1 MSANRD
7 SRKLHAALIPLL
19 VPSNPAPYGFSPFGT
34 RDCYYSASQGGPG
47 RRLSVVEKKGLRVYA
62 RLSRLPFPRSY
73 LGKMLLAAFL
83 GTHVPLIAL
92 VLYLVLSPLAG
103 GFEAKLGVFAVVL
116 VATLLGT
123 FATLYTLY
131 VLLKPVSMASEA
143 LRGYLNDG
151 KMPALPTGFTDRAG
165 KLMADVQHAVEHLD
179 EVIRSLEERSATDH
193 LTGVYNR
200 RAAEERLAQ
209 DLARAERSGSVLTV
223 ALMDVDQFKPVND
236 RHGHQAGDACLK
248 HVASVLRRNAR
259 KGDWVA
265 RWGGDEFLL
274 ALWDAGGGRQARRTL
289 ERVAE
294 EVAENPVE
302 LPGGRKLRLTLSGG
316 ACRSTGGGGT
326 AEEMIARADQA
337 LYRAKEGGKNRF
349 VHV

>member
-1 MSANRD
+1 M
-7 SRKLHAALIPLL
+7 
-19 VPSNPAPYGFSPFGT
+19 
-34 RDCYYSASQGGPG
+34 
-47 RRLSVVEKKGLRVYA
+47 VEKKGLRVYA
-62 RLSRLPFPRSY
+62 RLSRLPFARSY
-73 LGKMLLAAFL
+73 LGKMLHAAFL

-103 GFEAKLGVFAVVL
+103 GFIAKLGVFAGVL

-200 RAAEERLAQ
+200 RAGEER
-209 DLARAERSGSVLTV
+209 LARAERSGSVLTL
-223 ALMDVDQFKPVND
+223 ALMDIDQFKPVND
-236 RHGHQAGDACLK
+236 RHGHQAGDACLE

-274 ALWDAGGGRQARRTL
+274 ALWDAGGGVRRGGPWSASPKRSPKTRWSCQEAKSSGSRSAVGL
-289 ERVAE
+289 TVAPAA
-294 EVAENPVE
+294 AEP
-302 LPGGRKLRLTLSGG
+302 PKR
-316 ACRSTGGGGT
+316 
-326 AEEMIARADQA
+326 
-337 LYRAKEGGKNRF
+337 
-349 VHV
+349 